1 MGGMGGMG
9 SAMGT
14 ENAGILGYVLKY
26 KNNYVQ
32 INLILLTVG
41 GIIEPDKVRQS
52 KRSFQAL
59 PW

>member
-1 MGGMGGMG
+1 MGGMG

-26 KNNYVQ
+26 KIIMYK
-32 INLILLTVG
+32 INLILLTVR
-41 GIIEPDKVRQS
+41 GIIEPDKVRQN